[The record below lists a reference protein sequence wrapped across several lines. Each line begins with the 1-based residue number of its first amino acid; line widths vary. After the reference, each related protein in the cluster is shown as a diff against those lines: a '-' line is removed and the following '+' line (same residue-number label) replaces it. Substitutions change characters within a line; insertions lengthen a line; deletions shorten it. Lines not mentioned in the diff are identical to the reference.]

1 MMKPYPDYKDS
12 GVAWL
17 GQIPAHW
24 KVKPLKHWARI
35 NQHALSETT
44 NLDYEFEY
52 MDIGSVSTGR
62 LVKTP
67 EKMHFGNAP
76 SRARR
81 ILQKGD
87 TIISTVRTY
96 LKAIYY
102 IEDVPSPLIAST
114 GFAVLSP
121 NVNVYPK
128 FFSFVIQSDAFI
140 NAITA
145 NSVGIAY
152 PAIAESRLGS
162 FYLAMPDQI
171 EEQRKIVQFLDD
183 KCEKIDRFIA
193 NKQRMAALLRE
204 QKQAVITAAVTG
216 KLGGCGKKPNAKDA
230 NGARDA
236 RAWFGDIP
244 RHWEVRRLKTL
255 FSIINGATPDSGNAN
270 YWDGDI
276 SWITP
281 VDLHLVDGGII
292 TNGRR
297 NISELGYK
305 NCGTTLLPSGSLV
318 LSTRAPIGYV
328 AITNNVL
335 CTNQGCRGLIPK
347 EQLNVEYFCF
357 QLLALRP
364 ILQAFGN
371 GSTFKELSTIPLGNL
386 SVVKPSF
393 QEQQEIVLYLKNTLH
408 QIDRILARIEREI
421 ALMQE
426 YRARLIADVVTGQ
439 IDAREKL

>member
-1 MMKPYPDYKDS
+1 M
-12 GVAWL
+12 
-17 GQIPAHW
+17 GQTLLASDVLIEGELPIYSATEGEH
-24 KVKPLKHWARI
+24 V
-35 NQHALSETT
+35 
-44 NLDYEFEY
+44 FGY
-52 MDIGSVSTGR
+52 MP
-62 LVKTP
+62 KN
-67 EKMHFGNAP
+67 NAIT
-76 SRARR
+76 

-87 TIISTVRTY
+87 LIVPARGISIGFVKLVKQPCTSTQTTIQCQKIENSLLDASYSYYFSLGQRKELFKFVRT
-96 LKAIYY
+96 AIPQ
-102 IEDVPSPLIAST
+102 ITVNEVKNNIILLPPL
-114 GFAVLSP
+114 
-121 NVNVYPK
+121 
-128 FFSFVIQSDAFI
+128 
-140 NAITA
+140 
-145 NSVGIAY
+145 
-152 PAIAESRLGS
+152 
-162 FYLAMPDQI
+162 

-204 QKQAVITAAVTG
+204 QKQAVISAAVTG
-216 KLGGCGKKPNAKDA
+216 KLNVCDVSDFCGSCVKNLNANDA

-236 RAWFGDIP
+236 RAFKASGVAWLGDIP

-426 YRARLIADVVTGQ
+426 YRVRLIADVVTGQ
-439 IDAREKL
+439 IDVREKL